1 MDPFHQVKACW
12 LPVVRCLR
20 KRVAY
25 AYAQAHGMRQR
36 IVTPRRLA
44 APRAPVAA

>member
-1 MDPFHQVKACW
+1 M
-12 LPVVRCLR
+12 R

-36 IVTPRRLA
+36 IVTPQRLGA
-44 APRAPVAA
+44 AVERPVLSIR